1 MLLIIGAKGSGK
13 LDYIKSLGFS
23 DDEIADG
30 VLDDRPA
37 VYNLQDM
44 VFAST
49 GDAPPDTDAL
59 LNRLLTKKVVAC
71 DEVGSGVIPVDNRL
85 RLTRE
90 ATGRLCIALAKNA
103 SAVIRTVCGIPTA
116 IKGVL
121 PSKKKDMHG

>member
-49 GDAPPDTDAL
+49 GDAPPDTDAF
-59 LNRLLTKKVVAC
+59 LNRLLT
-71 DEVGSGVIPVDNRL
+71 
-85 RLTRE
+85 
-90 ATGRLCIALAKNA
+90 
-103 SAVIRTVCGIPTA
+103 
-116 IKGVL
+116 
-121 PSKKKDMHG
+121 